1 MMNQKRLAM
10 LEFFDGQ
17 GRKVPDLEQMVFQ
30 WKRDHPEGAIYI
42 GADSKVWGER
52 VKYATVVCLWDVGRG
67 VKELYRNEYAPKP
80 KDSFTRLWTEVTKA
94 VEVAEALRE
103 LGEITVHVDI
113 NENPKYRSHALY
125 DASMG
130 FITSMGFK
138 AAGKPFAWAASCGAH
153 RHCQ

>member
-1 MMNQKRLAM
+1 MMNH
-10 LEFFDGQ
+10 EIVTPVDFVDGQ
-17 GRKVPDLEQMVFQ
+17 GRLVADVKSYVMDWMAE
-30 WKRDHPEGAIYI
+30 HPQGAIYV

-52 VKYATVVCLWDVGRG
+52 VKYSTVVCLWDVGRG
-67 VKELYRNEYAPKP
+67 VKELHRNEYTPKP

-94 VEVAEALRE
+94 VEVAELLRD

-113 NENPKYRSHALY
+113 NENPKYRSYQLY

-130 FITSMGFK
+130 LITSMGFK
-138 AAGKPFAWAASCGAH
+138 AAGKPSAWAASCGAH

>member
-1 MMNQKRLAM
+1 MNQKIETPTLF
-10 LEFFDGQ
+10 LDGRGQ
-17 GRKVPDLEQMVFQ
+17 TITDLEAYVGQ
-30 WKRDHPEGAIYI
+30 WLKEHPNGALYV

-52 VKYATVVCLWDVGRG
+52 VKYATVVCLWDMGRG

-94 VEVAEALRE
+94 VEVAEVLRE
-103 LGEITVHVDI
+103 LGEITVHVAI

-130 FITSMGFK
+130 FITSLGFK

>member
-1 MMNQKRLAM
+1 MNQKIETPTLF
-10 LEFFDGQ
+10 LDGRGQ
-17 GRKVPDLEQMVFQ
+17 TITDLEAYVGQ
-30 WKRDHPEGAIYI
+30 WLKEHPNGALYV

-52 VKYATVVCLWDVGRG
+52 VKYATVVCLWDMGRG

-94 VEVAEALRE
+94 VEVAEVLRE